1 MIFFQ
6 KTQQDEQRFNN
17 FIARLDKTVDILT
30 PYNEQIDISGIQA
43 IKQNFINKTNDFFR
57 KDRKLNIGVIGQVK
71 AGKSSFLNTLLFD
84 GKKVLPSAATPKTAT
99 LTKIEYG
106 TDNKITIE
114 YYTAEE
120 WQVIEKN
127 AESKTCESAKE
138 IMKMV
143 ADKGIV
149 PSEYIARGT
158 DEFVF
163 ASPEELM
170 EKLNDYVGENGTYTA
185 LTKNV
190 TIYMAKEELRDISVV
205 DTPGLNDAITSRTDR
220 TRQFIEL
227 CDVVFFLSRA
237 SAFMDKSD
245 LELLIAQLP
254 QKGVKRM
261 ITVCSRFDNGLEDTI
276 YDVDSIKE
284 AVIETRAKLK
294 SRAKAVIDGQKILP
308 ELAEILAPCR
318 EPVFIS
324 SMCWN
329 MAHKDRSSFD
339 AQEQLVLSN
348 LNQYDDIDNDI
359 LADIGN
365 IAAVQKIFR
374 EVVNDK
380 DETLSRKAADFV
392 PSAEEEYRS
401 SVRQLKE
408 ETDKTLNILRTGDSA
423 VLEKQ
428 KRAVVQ
434 QINGIKGSAET
445 IFGEML
451 VNLEKVKID
460 TLQKLREISKDY
472 GKLTEK
478 QGTETHF
485 VSYRVSDSKWY
496 NPFSWGKSHIES
508 SSYDTTYTYLD
519 ASDALE
525 NIRKFSTDAC
535 SFVDKAFTDA
545 VDTNGTKRKLL
556 SVIVESFDIES
567 ETYDP
572 ALLKLITAQTLNK
585 IQFPVMEAID
595 ISREQEKVSSQFSG
609 EVRDGSERFQL
620 QKLMSDMMVIL
631 LRTVAERFEG
641 QVISFRD
648 EIEKLKNS
656 FVDSILK
663 NIQDDFDKLLKQLED
678 KEKEIERY
686 EELQNCLKEL

>member
-631 LRTVAERFEG
+631 LQTVAERFEG

>member
-17 FIARLDKTVDILT
+17 FIARLDKAVDILT

-631 LRTVAERFEG
+631 LQTVAERFEG

-678 KEKEIERY
+678 KEKEIEKY

>member
-392 PSAEEEYRS
+392 PSAEEEYRAA
-401 SVRQLKE
+401 VRQLKE

-496 NPFSWGKSHIES
+496 NPFSWGKSHMES

>member
-496 NPFSWGKSHIES
+496 NPFSWGKSHMES

>member
-678 KEKEIERY
+678 KEKEIEKY